1 MNNLQF
7 CASRLDA
14 FLEWLAPSWSN
25 QDLTVRLIGDNSLA
39 RDLADAA
46 QAQGIRLLRELPRG
60 DEISAGPQQI
70 IFTENDGQRL
80 AEQLLS
86 CVGMSDVSLLAPIT
100 DHHFSRRPLFLVSIP
115 KSGTHL
121 LYELARAL
129 GYQEGVV
136 LPEFPKPQTW
146 YCVEYSNSH
155 TVAADFFVDSVRR
168 SSFGNRHHAFLS
180 SPALFMYRH
189 PLDILVSEANYY
201 EREGKTTF
209 AGWLSGLDVAG
220 RITRLLDDNWLLGSL
235 RQRVGGFLPWLD
247 FPNVASLSFEELIG
261 AAGGGREADQLR
273 LIWSIQLK
281 LQAPGSPA
289 TIAARLFNPQSAT
302 FRSGQ
307 IGGFQREMA
316 VADIARFVEHNQD
329 LLATLGYPLDGTMDL
344 PANRRKRQSLP
355 LRYAAERFDETPILL
370 EGDFFG
376 CNLVRFRRRLY
387 ALPLQGGAVDLRNCT
402 EAQLE
407 TLPSAASIGELKALL
422 FLGRSAFQERQ
433 TVLQEISRLLA
444 GRPVEPEE
452 GPVLVSAYNGFNV
465 FRMQQRFVGLR
476 QAAGPMDLSGS
487 LQTLLKRYPGS
498 DLLVARTQEELAE
511 HIDGLSMVM
520 RWYDAH
526 RELQEQVQNSGD
538 EWVDQLAHTNA
549 RIDAMEPLMRSYE
562 SLKEDG
568 IVQQG
573 QALHTSRE
581 LADQLARAN
590 ARLDTMEQ
598 ILRRLNQPWWQRLW
612 NRLTSK
618 PGGQS

>member
-7 CASRLDA
+7 CAPQLDA
-14 FLEWLAPSWSN
+14 FLERLTPSWSN

-39 RDLADAA
+39 REVADVA
-46 QAQGIRLLRELPRG
+46 QAQGIRLLRELPAG
-60 DEISAGPQQI
+60 DELPGPQWI
-70 IFTENDGQRL
+70 IFTENEGERL
-80 AEQLLS
+80 ADQLLA
-86 CVGMSDVSLLAPIT
+86 CVGLSDVSLLAPIT

-129 GYQEGVV
+129 GYREGVV

-201 EREGKTTF
+201 EREGKTAF

-289 TIAARLFNPQSAT
+289 AIAATLFNPASAT

-307 IGGFQREMA
+307 IGGFRKEMA
-316 VADIARFVEHNQD
+316 ATDIARFVEHNQD
-329 LLATLGYPLDGTMDL
+329 LLSTLGYPVDGTIDL
-344 PANRRKRQSLP
+344 PANRYKRQFAP
-355 LRYAAERFDETPILL
+355 LRYSNETFDETPILL

-376 CNLVRFRRRLY
+376 CNLVRFRQRLY
-387 ALPLQGGAVDLRNCT
+387 ALPLQMGAVDLRTCS
-402 EAQLE
+402 EAQLGA
-407 TLPSAASIGELKALL
+407 LPSASAIGELKALL
-422 FLGRSAFQERQ
+422 LLGKSAVDERVA
-433 TVLQEISRLLA
+433 VLQEMSRMLVGLPA
-444 GRPVEPEE
+444 EPEQ
-452 GPVLVSAYNGFNV
+452 GPALVTTYNGFNV
-465 FRMQQRFVGLR
+465 FRIQERFIALR
-476 QAAGPMDLSGS
+476 QAAGPKDLSGS
-487 LQTLLKRYPGS
+487 LQTLLKRYPTS
-498 DLLVARTQEELAE
+498 DLLIARTLDELAE

-520 RWYDAH
+520 RWYDAQEE
-526 RELQEQVQNSGD
+526 RRPVPDGQLQNASSELAY
-538 EWVDQLAHTNA
+538 QLERANA
-549 RIDAMEPLMRSYE
+549 RIDAMEQ
-562 SLKEDG
+562 
-568 IVQQG
+568 V
-573 QALHTSRE
+573 LH
-581 LADQLARAN
+581 
-590 ARLDTMEQ
+590 RLS
-598 ILRRLNQPWWQRLW
+598 QPWWQRLW
-612 NRLTSK
+612 SRIISK

>member
-7 CASRLDA
+7 CAPRLDA
-14 FLEWLAPSWSN
+14 FLELLEPSWSN
-25 QDLTVRLIGDNSLA
+25 QGLVVRLIGDNTLA
-39 RDLADAA
+39 RDLAEAA
-46 QAQGIRLLRELPRG
+46 QARGVGLLRELPRE
-60 DEISAGPQQI
+60 DEVAAGAQWI
-70 IFTENDGQRL
+70 IFTEEDGARL
-80 AEQLLS
+80 ADQLLA
-86 CVGMSDVSLLAPIT
+86 CVGLSDVSLLAPIT

-220 RITRLLDDNWLLGSL
+220 RISRLLDDNWLLGSL
-235 RQRVGGFLPWLD
+235 RQRIGGFLPWLD

-273 LIWSIQLK
+273 LIWSILLK
-281 LQAPGSPA
+281 LQAPGSPVA
-289 TIAARLFNPQSAT
+289 IAAKLFNRDSAT

-307 IGGFQREMA
+307 IGGFRQAMA
-316 VADIARFVEHNQD
+316 AADIARFVEHNQD
-329 LLATLGYPLDGTMDL
+329 LLSTLGYPLDGSIDL
-344 PANRRKRQSLP
+344 PANRRVRQASP
-355 LRYAAERFDETPILL
+355 LRYAIETFDETPILL
-370 EGDFFG
+370 EGDFFS

-387 ALPLQGGAVDLRNCT
+387 ALPLQVGAVDLRACS
-402 EAQLE
+402 EAQLAA
-407 TLPSAASIGELKALL
+407 LPSASSIGELKALL
-422 FLGRSAFQERQ
+422 LLGRSAVEERQ
-433 TVLQEISRLLA
+433 VVLQEVSRLLV
-444 GRPVEPEE
+444 GRSAEPEE
-452 GPVLVSAYNGFNV
+452 GPSLVTTYNGFNV
-465 FRMQQRFVGLR
+465 FRIQQRFIGLR

-487 LQTLLKRYPGS
+487 LQTLLKRYPTS
-498 DLLVARTQEELAE
+498 DLLIARTLDELAE

-520 RWYDAH
+520 RGYDTRNEDESDLHGQLQDAN
-526 RELQEQVQNSGD
+526 RELAY
-538 EWVDQLAHTNA
+538 QLERANA
-549 RIDAMEPLMRSYE
+549 RIDS
-562 SLKEDG
+562 
-568 IVQQG
+568 
-573 QALHTSRE
+573 
-581 LADQLARAN
+581 
-590 ARLDTMEQ
+590 MEQ
-598 ILRRLNQPWWQRLW
+598 MLHHLSQPWWQRLW
-612 NRLTSK
+612 SRITSK